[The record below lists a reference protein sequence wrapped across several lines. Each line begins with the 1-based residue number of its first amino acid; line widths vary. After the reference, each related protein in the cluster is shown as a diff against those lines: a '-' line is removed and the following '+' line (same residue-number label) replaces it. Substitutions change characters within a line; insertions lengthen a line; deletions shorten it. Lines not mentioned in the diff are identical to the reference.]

1 MWVWED
7 RPPRLAGEGLLALLR
22 LAGTAWDLSFL
33 LHNAALAC
41 KHMPDYVSIT
51 LKYKSVKFLCSLK
64 FQIVL
69 DPVSRSVPAV
79 EVGMLRSLAD

>member
-1 MWVWED
+1 M
-7 RPPRLAGEGLLALLR
+7 
-22 LAGTAWDLSFL
+22 
-33 LHNAALAC
+33 
-41 KHMPDYVSIT
+41 SIT
-51 LKYKSVKFLCSLK
+51 LKYKSVKFLCGLN